1 LDPSNRPA
9 CWKIASELPL
19 NQKKGNTRTASTFW
33 RAIGLARGELANTLQ
48 HQRLTVDQTKCTA
61 LNRRCKYFGHAHQ
74 ERNIM
79 RRSLEVRR
87 QKLLQE
93 IARVDREIEVARK
106 SMERVEMQI
115 AAIQQPSA
123 KAA

>member
-1 LDPSNRPA
+1 MHRFESAMQVFRTRPS
-9 CWKIASELPL
+9 
-19 NQKKGNTRTASTFW
+19 
-33 RAIGLARGELANTLQ
+33 
-48 HQRLTVDQTKCTA
+48 
-61 LNRRCKYFGHAHQ
+61 

-93 IARVDREIEVARK
+93 IARVDREIELARK
-106 SMERVEMQI
+106 SMERIEGQI
-115 AAIQQPSA
+115 AAIQQPRT